1 MAILEVTAT
10 EVVQRCAKCDTENRI
25 ALAGLEVGVARDAQT
40 DSRTIPLPVCPTCRS
55 QEFLIREPDDE
66 PEHPAQGSFGHLHR
80 MLVDH
85 LHAELVKDDRV
96 LPVLRD
102 ERGRADQRIARP
114 ISQAKRDR
122 WFQRGMRIDPPAR
135 EQPAQP
141 VPVVSAPP
149 EDVQ

>member
-40 DSRTIPLPVCPTCRS
+40 DSRTIPLPVCPTCGSR
-55 QEFLIREPDDE
+55 EFLIRTPDGD

-122 WFQRGMRIDPPAR
+122 WFQRGIRIEVPAR
-135 EQPAQP
+135 EKSGSQPS
-141 VPVVSAPP
+141 VPSEEP
-149 EDVQ
+149 Q